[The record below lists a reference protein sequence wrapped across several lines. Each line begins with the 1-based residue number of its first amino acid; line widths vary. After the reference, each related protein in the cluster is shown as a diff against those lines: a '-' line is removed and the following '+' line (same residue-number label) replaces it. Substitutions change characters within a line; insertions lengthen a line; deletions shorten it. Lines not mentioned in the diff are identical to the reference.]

1 LYPGEQ
7 MSTVLPAS
15 AGPTSPGA
23 NLWIYIW
30 GAVAV
35 AAIIVTASM
44 QTGIDHMFLMWMERE
59 EYSHALLIPVVS
71 AYLIWQQRA
80 ALARMHFDGSWL
92 GLGIVL
98 FGAALQIVGVL
109 AALDVVQQYGLLF
122 TIYGLVLS
130 LLGVRSSARLWA
142 PLLLLALM
150 IPLPEFV
157 LQNFSAQ
164 LQLISSQIGVWFI
177 RLFGISVFLE
187 GNVIDLGGFRL
198 QVVEACDGLRY
209 LFPLMTMGF
218 IMAYMFKVEM
228 WKRMLLFL
236 TSIPVTILMNS
247 FRVGTIGVMVE
258 YWGRAMAEGFLHD
271 FQGWAV
277 FMVSAGVLLLEMM
290 LLARIGKNRRP
301 WREVFG
307 VDVPEAID
315 PESIDRGALPAH
327 RAAPTPFIVG
337 TIILSAFAAG
347 VLLMP
352 ERVEAVP
359 RREGFFSF
367 PNQVDSWSGRRSTME
382 QIYLDA
388 LKLDDYIIADYM
400 RGERDVVNMYVAWY
414 DSQRAGQSAHSP
426 RSCLPA
432 GGWRM
437 TQFSQMDVPGVQVGA
452 AQLRVNRVQIELGN
466 RKQLVYYW
474 FQQRGRVITNEYLVK
489 WYMFVDSLTK
499 RRSDG
504 ALVRLV
510 TPLEI
515 GESAED
521 ADRRLA
527 EFAGKVAPRLDR
539 YIPN

>member
-1 LYPGEQ
+1 MP
-7 MSTVLPAS
+7 
-15 AGPTSPGA
+15 
-23 NLWIYIW
+23 WIYVW
-30 GAVAV
+30 AGLAV
-35 AAIIVTASM
+35 AAIVVTAAL

-59 EYSHALLIPVVS
+59 EYSHALLIPVIS

-80 ALARMHFDGSWL
+80 ALAELQFDGSWWGL
-92 GLGIVL
+92 GLVL
-98 FGAALQIVGVL
+98 FGAGLQIVGVL
-109 AALDVVQQYGLLF
+109 AALDVIQQYGLLF
-122 TIYGLVLS
+122 SIYGLVLS
-130 LLGVRSSARLWA
+130 LLGVRPSASLWA

-150 IPLPEFV
+150 IPLPEFL

-164 LQLISSQIGVWFI
+164 LQLMSSRIGVWFI

-187 GNVIDLGGFRL
+187 GNVIDLGGFKL

-228 WKRMLLFL
+228 WKRVLLFL
-236 TSIPVTILMNS
+236 SSIPVTILMNS

-258 YWGRAMAEGFLHD
+258 YWGRSMAEGFLHD

-277 FMVSAGVLLLEMM
+277 FMVSAGLLLVEMM

-307 VDVPEAID
+307 LDASEP
-315 PESIDRGALPAH
+315 IDRSGPRIR
-327 RAAPTPFIVG
+327 RAAPAPFIASALAL
-337 TIILSAFAAG
+337 TAFAGG

-359 RREGFFSF
+359 QRELFFSF
-367 PNQVDSWSGRRSTME
+367 PNQMETWNGRRSVMD

-388 LKLDDYIIADYM
+388 LKLDDYIIADYI
-400 RGERDVVNMYVAWY
+400 RGEREQVNFYVAWY

-426 RSCLPA
+426 RSCLPG

-437 TQFSQMDVPGVQVGA
+437 TQFSQVEVPGVHVAGR
-452 AQLRVNRVQIELGN
+452 QLRANRVQIELGN
-466 RKQLVYYW
+466 SKQLVYYW
-474 FQQRGRVITNEYLVK
+474 FQQRGRIITNEYLVK
-489 WYMFVDSLTK
+489 WYLFVDSLT
-499 RRSDG
+499 RQRTDG

-510 TPLEI
+510 TPLSV
-515 GESAED
+515 GEPVED
-521 ADRRLA
+521 GDRRLA
-527 EFAGKVAPRLDR
+527 EFAGKVAPRLER
-539 YIPN
+539 YIPD